1 MHRCL
6 SSMVPL
12 TMVEDMPSVSPW
24 TPSHHYI
31 IKCKDWT
38 REYISK
44 LQQLYSPRSPGVCL
58 HHLLF
63 GDTVLHVL
71 CMYAVIPSV
80 FCRHYVCGCIVMQQ
94 AKPASSWGQQAL
106 MSLQEAILKIK
117 KEDTIN
123 KVVLKVFTYM
133 LTQCMFFFYTEWLC

>member
-44 LQQLYSPRSPGVCL
+44 LQQLYSPGVLVFVSITFCL
-58 HHLLF
+58 VTLFYMYFACMQLYHLSSAV
-63 GDTVLHVL
+63 TMCVWVHS
-71 CMYAVIPSV
+71 YATSLT
-80 FCRHYVCGCIVMQQ
+80 
-94 AKPASSWGQQAL
+94 ASSWGQQAL
-106 MSLQEAILKIK
+106 MSLQEAILKLK
-117 KEDTIN
+117 KKIPWN